1 MKGNGICSAAFCE
14 SAMLRG
20 TPSVIACG
28 DATFPKGTAFVVAGN
43 FTVLPK
49 GAPLGEL
56 SRSD

>member
-1 MKGNGICSAAFCE
+1 MDGVSYITIGNARCW
-14 SAMLRG
+14 G

-43 FTVLPK
+43 FTILPK